1 MRWERTGCRTDETGM
16 VIVYEPPCASPLRIE
31 QRKDART
38 GFVAYCVLRRSAEIA
53 EKQTM
58 ADAKRVAERY
68 LYEEPEKEDIPVA
81 GPIHNPDMEEGLTA
95 EGPDRT

>member
-1 MRWERTGCRTDETGM
+1 MRWERTGCRTEELGT

-38 GFVAYCVLRRSAEIA
+38 GFVTYCVLRESAEIA

-68 LYEEPEKEDIPVA
+68 LYDVPEERKA
-81 GPIHNPDMEEGLTA
+81 QA
-95 EGPDRT
+95 